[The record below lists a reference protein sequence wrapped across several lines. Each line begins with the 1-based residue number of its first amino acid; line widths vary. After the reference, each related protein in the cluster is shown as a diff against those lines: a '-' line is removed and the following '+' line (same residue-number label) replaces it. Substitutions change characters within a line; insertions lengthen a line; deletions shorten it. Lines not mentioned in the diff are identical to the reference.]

1 MFRVFSSIELIFLVP
16 LMFLLGSILDECTA
30 EAALYTELLKRL
42 HCLAEARRQSATTIM
57 MVRGSK
63 SASQRVSAMMFTL

>member
-16 LMFLLGSILDECTA
+16 VTFLLDILFDERNSA
-30 EAALYTELLKRL
+30 AALYTELLKRP

-57 MVRGSK
+57 MI
-63 SASQRVSAMMFTL
+63 